1 MSKNLIP
8 RDRRV
13 SNRLHPFVYRTVIGL
28 GLWLILSVW
37 GFHGAGAHT
46 GFVLT
51 VVSIFIG
58 VAVGLPVVLWR
69 ISRRHRDARGD
80 RTIFA
85 DWAGGDVDTYAGRVK
100 GLDAAITLLL
110 PIAAVSLGMTVFA
123 IVLRVVA
130 KGAA

>member
-13 SNRLHPFVYRTVIGL
+13 SNRLHPFVYRTVIAL

-37 GFHGAGAHT
+37 GFVGGGAHT

-58 VAVGLPVVLWR
+58 VAFGLPVVLWR
-69 ISRRHRDARGD
+69 MSRRNPRR
-80 RTIFA
+80 
-85 DWAGGDVDTYAGRVK
+85 AGRSRRPHD
-100 GLDAAITLLL
+100 LRR
-110 PIAAVSLGMTVFA
+110 LGEQ
-123 IVLRVVA
+123 
-130 KGAA
+130 